1 MQQRTQRWRG
11 AVVVSVVAVAMALLA
26 PTVTPAR
33 AADLVP
39 LGGGSGI
46 VINGEAFCTL
56 TAIGNDS
63 RGNLIGFTSA
73 HCGGPGAQVASEAAE
88 NQGILGTMVAGNDA
102 LDYAVIQFDPARVL
116 PVNNVN
122 GFQIDGIG
130 PDPAFGEVSCKLGR
144 TTGYSCGVTWGPGKE
159 PGTIVSQVCGQP
171 GDSGAPVTVNNRLVG
186 MIHGAFSEELPTCV
200 VKFVPLHTPAV
211 TMSINAV
218 LADITAKNR
227 PGSGFVPVGRSP
239 RPDLLAGADRLE
251 DAWIDQ
257 RRGVTE
263 FAALGHVTQ
272 QSAHD
277 LAAARLW

>member
-1 MQQRTQRWRG
+1 MQQRTQWWRG

-227 PGSGFVPVGRSP
+227 PGSGFVPVGAVP
-239 RPDLLAGADRLE
+239 
-251 DAWIDQ
+251 
-257 RRGVTE
+257 
-263 FAALGHVTQ
+263 AA
-272 QSAHD
+272 
-277 LAAARLW
+277 

>member
-88 NQGILGTMVAGNDA
+88 DQGILGTMVAGNDA

-227 PGSGFVPVGRSP
+227 PGSGFVPVGAVP
-239 RPDLLAGADRLE
+239 
-251 DAWIDQ
+251 
-257 RRGVTE
+257 
-263 FAALGHVTQ
+263 AA
-272 QSAHD
+272 
-277 LAAARLW
+277 

>member
-227 PGSGFVPVGRSP
+227 PGSGFVPVGAVP
-239 RPDLLAGADRLE
+239 
-251 DAWIDQ
+251 
-257 RRGVTE
+257 
-263 FAALGHVTQ
+263 AA
-272 QSAHD
+272 
-277 LAAARLW
+277 